1 MKIKI
6 ADAEAKRHYLIK
18 SFEMGPWRFLLWR
31 GLIGWAIPMFVFF
44 TCFIFAT
51 RGDDS
56 ILTLDGLRRTA
67 VICAVA
73 GLIVGSLRWLLIS
86 RAARKLH

>member
-1 MKIKI
+1 
-6 ADAEAKRHYLIK
+6 
-18 SFEMGPWRFLLWR
+18 MGPWRFILWR

-44 TCFIFAT
+44 TCFIFFAS
-51 RGDDS
+51 GDHS
-56 ILTLDGLRRTA
+56 IPTLDVFRRTA

-73 GLIVGSLRWLLIS
+73 GLIVGSLRWLLPS

>member
-1 MKIKI
+1 
-6 ADAEAKRHYLIK
+6 
-18 SFEMGPWRFLLWR
+18 
-31 GLIGWAIPMFVFF
+31 MFVFF